1 MSKPFLNPAEL
12 ARRAGVTVRT
22 LHHYEA
28 LGLLAPLRSD
38 AGHRRYREGDVAQ
51 LLRIVWLRRLGFAL
65 ERIGPLLA
73 ADAVALQAALREQ
86 RAALETEL
94 AEAASRLRG
103 LDVALINILDWSPAM
118 RLQDQQLPDPDPDA
132 APFADEA
139 EQRWGASPQW
149 QTAET
154 RRKGRGA
161 GDVAAMKAEEAAL
174 LADWAAVMRGGAV
187 ADGEAAKALAERH
200 RGHIHRWHY
209 PCSRE
214 MHAQLASLYQADARF
229 AAHFDA
235 VAPGLAA
242 YVVAAIRANL
252 Q

>member
-1 MSKPFLNPAEL
+1 MSHFLSPADI

-22 LHHYEA
+22 LHHYED
-28 LGLLAPLRSD
+28 LGLLAPLRSE

-65 ERIGPLLA
+65 ERITELLK
-73 ADAVALQAALREQ
+73 ADAAELQAAMREQ
-86 RAALETEL
+86 RVALEAEL
-94 AEAASRLRG
+94 SEAASRLRG
-103 LDVALINILDWSPAM
+103 LDVALLNILDWSPAM
-118 RLQDQQLPDPDPDA
+118 RLQDQNLPEPDPNA

-149 QTAET
+149 RASET
-154 RRKGRGA
+154 RRKARTPA
-161 GDVAAMKAEEAAL
+161 DVAAMKAEEAAI
-174 LADWAAVMRGGAV
+174 LADWAESLRQGDP
-187 ADGEAAKALAERH
+187 ADSPAARAHAERH
-200 RGHIHRWHY
+200 REHIHRWHY

-214 MHAQLASLYQADARF
+214 MHAQLASLYEADERF
-229 AAHFDA
+229 AGYFDA

-242 YVVAAIRANL
+242 YVIAAIRAN

>member
-1 MSKPFLNPAEL
+1 MTRLLRPADI

-28 LGLLAPLRSD
+28 LGLLTPQRSE
-38 AGHRRYREGDVAQ
+38 AGHRRYREADVAQ

-73 ADAVALQAALREQ
+73 ADAATLQAALREQ
-86 RAALETEL
+86 RTAVAQDL

-103 LDVALINILDWSPAM
+103 LDVALVHILDWSPTM
-118 RLQDQQLPDPDPDA
+118 RLQDHPLPEPDPQA

-139 EQRWGASPQW
+139 ERRWGDSPQW
-149 QTAET
+149 RTSQA
-154 RRKGRGA
+154 RRQARSPA
-161 GDVAAMKAEEAAL
+161 DVAAMNAEEAGI
-174 LADWAAVMRGGAV
+174 LADWAALMRQGEP
-187 ADGEAAKALAERH
+187 ADGAASRALAERH
-200 RGHIHRWHY
+200 REHIHRWHY

-214 MHAQLASLYQADARF
+214 MHAQLAQLYEADERF
-229 AAHFDA
+229 AGHFDA
-235 VAPGLAA
+235 VAPGLARH
-242 YVVAAIRANL
+242 VIAAIRAN

>member
-1 MSKPFLNPAEL
+1 MSRFLSPAGI

-22 LHHYEA
+22 LHHYEN
-28 LGLLAPLRSD
+28 LGLLAPPRSE
-38 AGHRRYREGDVAQ
+38 AGHRRYRESDVAQ

-65 ERIGPLLA
+65 ERIGALLC
-73 ADAVALQAALREQ
+73 ADAAGLQAALREQ
-86 RAALETEL
+86 RAVLEAEL
-94 AEAASRLRG
+94 ADAASRLRG
-103 LDVALINILDWSPAM
+103 LDVALLNILDWSPAM
-118 RLQDQQLPDPDPDA
+118 RLQDQNLPEPDPES

-149 QTAET
+149 RTSES
-154 RRKGRGA
+154 RRKARGPA
-161 GDVAAMKAEEAAL
+161 DAAAMKAEEAGI
-174 LADWAAVMRGGAV
+174 LADWAVVMRQ
-187 ADGEAAKALAERH
+187 GEAADSAAARSHAERH
-200 RGHIHRWHY
+200 REHIHRWHY

-214 MHAQLASLYQADARF
+214 MHAQMARLYETDERF

-242 YVVAAIRANL
+242 YVVAAIRAND